1 MAEESKHQIEVTS
14 EPKAAREVKKAAVP
28 AVRPLVEAERL
39 LDRLMGRGW
48 LSPFAWSSPLLADLF
63 EPLETRLPSLDVIDR
78 DEEIVVRAEVPGVDK
93 KDLDVSLSDNMLT
106 IKGQSSREEKEEKGD
121 YHRREISRSA
131 FARTVTLPG
140 AVDASKATASM
151 KDGILEIILPKVEGS
166 KRRSITVQ

>member
-1 MAEESKHQIEVTS
+1 MAEESKQQIQVTT
-14 EPKAAREVKKAAVP
+14 ETKGAKEARKPAVP
-28 AVRPLVEAERL
+28 VARPLVEAERL

-48 LSPFAWSSPLLADLF
+48 LSPFWTSPLLSDLF

-121 YHRREISRSA
+121 YHRREISRCA

-151 KDGILEIILPKVEGS
+151 KDGILEITLPKVEGS